1 MAEATEQQGH
11 LKQLVQQEAQ
21 LMQEVNNKTTLL
33 NKVRGAIEYLT
44 ETGVTLPEPE
54 PEAVP
59 EGEVPT
65 PETEVVPE
73 PTPEA

>member
-21 LMQEVNNKTTLL
+21 LVQEVNNKTTLL

-54 PEAVP
+54 STTESA
-59 EGEVPT
+59 
-65 PETEVVPE
+65 PETAETQVVE
-73 PTPEA
+73 

>member
-21 LMQEVNNKTTLL
+21 LVQEVTNKTTLL

-44 ETGVTLPEPE
+44 ETGVTLPD
-54 PEAVP
+54 PEATTESAP
-59 EGEVPT
+59 ENA
-65 PETEVVPE
+65 ETQVVE
-73 PTPEA
+73 

>member
-21 LMQEVNNKTTLL
+21 LIQEVNSKTTLL

-54 PEAVP
+54 ATTESAPE
-59 EGEVPT
+59 T
-65 PETEVVPE
+65 PETQVVE
-73 PTPEA
+73 

>member
-21 LMQEVNNKTTLL
+21 LVQEVTNKTTLL

-44 ETGVTLPEPE
+44 ETGVKLPEPE
-54 PEAVP
+54 PATEAA
-59 EGEVPT
+59 
-65 PETEVVPE
+65 PETAETQVVE
-73 PTPEA
+73 

>member
-21 LMQEVNNKTTLL
+21 LVQEVNNKTTLL

-44 ETGVTLPEPE
+44 EVGVTLPEPE
-54 PEAVP
+54 PATETA
-59 EGEVPT
+59 
-65 PETEVVPE
+65 PETAETQVVE
-73 PTPEA
+73 

>member
-21 LMQEVNNKTTLL
+21 LAQEINSKTTLL

-54 PEAVP
+54 PATES
-59 EGEVPT
+59 T
-65 PETEVVPE
+65 PETPETQVVE
-73 PTPEA
+73 

>member
-21 LMQEVNNKTTLL
+21 LAQEINSKTTLL

-54 PEAVP
+54 PATEA
-59 EGEVPT
+59 E
-65 PETEVVPE
+65 PETAETQVVE
-73 PTPEA
+73 

>member
-21 LMQEVNNKTTLL
+21 LVQEVTNKTTLL

-44 ETGVTLPEPE
+44 ETGVTLPKEEP
-54 PEAVP
+54 ATAS
-59 EGEVPT
+59 T
-65 PETEVVPE
+65 PETPETQVVE
-73 PTPEA
+73 

>member
-11 LKQLVQQEAQ
+11 LKQLVQQESQ
-21 LMQEVNNKTTLL
+21 LSQEIASKTTLL

-54 PEAVP
+54 AAKESAPA
-59 EGEVPT
+59 T
-65 PETEVVPE
+65 PETQVVE
-73 PTPEA
+73 

>member
-21 LMQEVNNKTTLL
+21 LVQEVNSKTTLL

-44 ETGVTLPEPE
+44 ETSRTR
-54 PEAVP
+54 
-59 EGEVPT
+59 T
-65 PETEVVPE
+65 SYRIST
-73 PTPEA
+73 

>member
-21 LMQEVNNKTTLL
+21 LVQEVTSKTTLL

-44 ETGVTLPEPE
+44 ETGVTLPQEETTESAPE
-54 PEAVP
+54 
-59 EGEVPT
+59 T
-65 PETEVVPE
+65 PETQVVE
-73 PTPEA
+73 

>member
-21 LMQEVNNKTTLL
+21 LVQEVNNKTTLL

-44 ETGVTLPEPE
+44 EAGVTLPEPE
-54 PEAVP
+54 PATEAAP
-59 EGEVPT
+59 ET
-65 PETEVVPE
+65 PETQVVE
-73 PTPEA
+73 

>member
-21 LMQEVNNKTTLL
+21 LVQEVNSKTTLL

-44 ETGVTLPEPE
+44 ETGVTLPKEEPATE
-54 PEAVP
+54 SSPE
-59 EGEVPT
+59 T
-65 PETEVVPE
+65 PETQVVE
-73 PTPEA
+73 

>member
-21 LMQEVNNKTTLL
+21 LVQEVSNKTTLL
-33 NKVRGAIEYLT
+33 NKVRCAIEYLP

-54 PEAVP
+54 PATEAA
-59 EGEVPT
+59 
-65 PETEVVPE
+65 PETAETQVVE
-73 PTPEA
+73 

>member
-21 LMQEVNNKTTLL
+21 LVQEVTAKTTLL

-44 ETGVTLPEPE
+44 ETGVKLPEPE
-54 PEAVP
+54 QATESAPE
-59 EGEVPT
+59 T
-65 PETEVVPE
+65 PETQVVE
-73 PTPEA
+73 

>member
-21 LMQEVNNKTTLL
+21 LVQEVTNKTTLL

-44 ETGVTLPEPE
+44 ETGVTLPKEETTESAPE
-54 PEAVP
+54 
-59 EGEVPT
+59 T
-65 PETEVVPE
+65 PETQVVE
-73 PTPEA
+73 

>member
-21 LMQEVNNKTTLL
+21 LVQEVNNKTTLL

-44 ETGVTLPEPE
+44 ETGVTLPEPALPE
-54 PEAVP
+54 PATEAA
-59 EGEVPT
+59 
-65 PETEVVPE
+65 PETAETQVVE
-73 PTPEA
+73 

>member
-21 LMQEVNNKTTLL
+21 LVQEVTSKTTLL

-44 ETGVTLPEPE
+44 ETGVTLPKEEPATE
-54 PEAVP
+54 SAPE
-59 EGEVPT
+59 T
-65 PETEVVPE
+65 PETQVVE
-73 PTPEA
+73 

>member
-21 LMQEVNNKTTLL
+21 LVQEVTNKTTLL

-44 ETGVTLPEPE
+44 ETGVTLQEPE
-54 PEAVP
+54 PATEAA
-59 EGEVPT
+59 
-65 PETEVVPE
+65 PETAETQVVE
-73 PTPEA
+73 